1 MAINLTASLSRF
13 FSTRIRGWQCL
24 HIILITAAIF
34 CTESARAR
42 NTRAVV
48 ADSLTHAPL
57 PNASI
62 FDRNGKLIATADHKG
77 TLPYISLA
85 DYPLTIRYM
94 GYYEMT
100 IPTETTDTLLMREN
114 PATLPEVVV
123 ETRQQKAL
131 HILAYVREYSTLSTY
146 TDTVALFREKMV
158 DFMLPVDKKTSF
170 KGWRHPRV
178 LNSRSYYHFT
188 NASGLDSVSDRCNNH
203 FTWSD
208 WVGILPPT
216 TIPAPLADAENSTYT
231 LPGKYLPT
239 EIWTRKGDK
248 ISIDIDVMADTTSRK
263 WMPEVAA
270 FAQKGNMEFEQLRL
284 HLNYNSVSEG
294 IVSPVDLTGY
304 SFNIDSRGRGHSMF
318 RFNRRDEPFFVSTY
332 SEVYLLDKEYI
343 TVKEARKWERNK
355 PHPSEIGIYEAPEAP
370 ELQDAVLKVIA
381 RVEAIDHDMI
391 RQEISGDKL
400 LKGKERV
407 KRNFG
412 QDVLQRLKNIFGIS
426 YAIGK
431 RKQSRHWHDF
441 EREQILKNNQKLT
454 QSDQ

>member
-1 MAINLTASLSRF
+1 MSCAGSAIADS
-13 FSTRIRGWQCL
+13 
-24 HIILITAAIF
+24 H
-34 CTESARAR
+34 
-42 NTRAVV
+42 RAVV
-48 ADSLTHAPL
+48 ADSLTRASL

-62 FDRNGKLIATADHKG
+62 FDRNGKLIATADHRG
-77 TLPYISLA
+77 ILPYISPT

-94 GYYEMT
+94 GYHE
-100 IPTETTDTLLMREN
+100 IIVPAVTTDTLWMQEN
-114 PATLPEVVV
+114 PARLPEVVV

-158 DFMLPVDKKTSF
+158 DFMLPVDSKTSF

-208 WVGILPPT
+208 WVGISAPRQ
-216 TIPAPLADAENSTYT
+216 IPASLADTENSTYI

-248 ISIDIDVMADTTSRK
+248 ISIDIDAMADTASYK
-263 WMPEVAA
+263 WLPEVAP

-284 HLNYNSVSEG
+284 HLNYNSVSDG
-294 IVSPVDLTGY
+294 KVSPVDLTGY

-343 TVKEARKWERNK
+343 TIKEARKWEHNK
-355 PHPSEIGIYEAPEAP
+355 PHPSEMDIYEAPEAP
-370 ELQDAVLKVIA
+370 DLQDAVLRVIA
-381 RVEAIDHDMI
+381 RVDGLDHDLI
-391 RQEISGDKL
+391 RQGIGGDKL
-400 LKGKERV
+400 LRGKERI

-412 QDVLQRLKNIFGIS
+412 QEVLQRLKNIFGIS

-441 EREQILKNNQKLT
+441 EREQILKNNKRLT
-454 QSDQ
+454 QEEK